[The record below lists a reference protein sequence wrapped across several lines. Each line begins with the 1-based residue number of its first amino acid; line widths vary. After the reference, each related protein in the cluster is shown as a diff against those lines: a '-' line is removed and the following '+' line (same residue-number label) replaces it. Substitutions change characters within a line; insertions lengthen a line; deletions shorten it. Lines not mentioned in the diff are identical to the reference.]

1 MNLHNQSLFA
11 RDIRVRT
18 SYYGPSSSHIPESIS
33 IEFEFAYSHTYSDDF
48 LLIITKIYEKVPKYI
63 EKRV

>member
-1 MNLHNQSLFA
+1 MNLLNQSLFA
-11 RDIRVRT
+11 RNIEVRT

-33 IEFEFAYSHTYSDDF
+33 IEFKFAYSHTYSED
-48 LLIITKIYEKVPKYI
+48 ITKIYEKVPKYI